1 MATLLLSAAGN
12 VIGNAL
18 GGPIGGI
25 IGQALGAVGGNLID
39 QQIFGERS
47 GTRQVTGPRLKEM
60 EGLTSS
66 EGASIP
72 RLYGRA
78 RLGGQLIWATRFEEE
93 ISTTIRRDRKQGG
106 KGAKKAQKTVETT
119 YSYHANIAVGLCE
132 GRIAFVRRVWADGRE
147 IDLNTVTMRVHSGTQ
162 TQMPDPLISAKEAGQ
177 APAYRGLAYVVFER
191 LNLTD
196 YGNRVPQFSF
206 EIVRPV
212 PGVNEMIRAITLI
225 PGSSEFAYQPGLVL
239 SEGAPGSSTP
249 ENRHQFMASNDV
261 DASVLQLV
269 TLCPNLRRVS
279 LVVSWFGDDLRVGQ
293 CTIAPRVE
301 QAAKTTEGATWAVAE
316 LERATAQLVTYNAGK
331 PAYGGTPSD
340 ASVIAL
346 IRRLKQYGLEVVLY
360 PFVMM
365 DIAVGNSLPDPRSGG
380 TGQPSYPWRG
390 RITCDPAPGLAGTV
404 DATAA
409 AGAQVASF
417 IGTVAPADM
426 TLSGETV
433 ICAKP
438 NEWSYR
444 RHILHAAMLAQ
455 AAGGVSAFIIGSEM
469 IGLTRVRSASG
480 VYPMVAQLEALAQD
494 VRVVLGASTKL
505 VYAADWTEY
514 GAHVLGGG
522 QEVRFPLDPLWASSA
537 IDAIGIDWYPP
548 LTDWRDGTSHADA
561 SVARNAADLAYLR
574 NGLSSG
580 EAHDWYYASDAGRA
594 AQARLPITDGAYNKP
609 WTYRAKDLVGWW
621 SNPHVE
627 RINGVELAQATAW
640 SPRSK
645 PIWLTE
651 IGIPAVDKGG
661 NGPNVFPDPKSSE
674 NAYPPFSG
682 RNRDD
687 LLQMRGLEAIL
698 SGFDPALPGFD
709 GSRNPLHPTLGTRM
723 VDPAN
728 VYVWTW
734 DARPFPAFPDLA
746 SVWADGANWET
757 GHWITGRIEG
767 VALDRLIKAVLA
779 DFELSLPDVMQVDG
793 FVDGYVIDRPMSAR
807 EALEPLGKTFG
818 FDALLSSGRLSFRD
832 RAAPAVSELGLDDIV
847 PDREGKPWTLQR
859 GQETE
864 LPRELRLGFIDPED
878 GYRRATTL
886 SRRLAGAARR
896 ETGIETAIVTRR
908 AEGQRLAELRL
919 QEAWAG
925 RETLDIELSPRS
937 IALEP
942 GDVVSLT
949 VSGTPRLFRLTRINE
964 GTTRKATARAVE
976 PAIYQAPIPALPRR
990 TVVATRQAGRPFVL
1004 PVNLPLALE
1013 QPTPLQ
1019 HFAIAA
1025 DPWPGG
1031 EVLWR
1036 SSDGASFDAYG
1047 FAPAPAI
1054 IGETLSALPSGP
1066 LWRWDRRTTLDI
1078 KLPGT
1083 ALQSVTLEAALGGA
1097 NALAL
1102 IAPDGMIEIISAAN
1116 ATLIGPQTLRLSML
1130 LRGLGGS
1137 QLVSSRTL
1145 AAGARVVVI
1154 DGGLVPLDS
1163 DVAALGKTWIW
1174 RVGPPAADVSDL
1186 QMAEVQTAAGPAA
1199 LLPLPPVRPKARRS
1213 AQGVQLSWIRQ
1224 TRFGGDSWDVAEVPL
1239 AEASERYAVTIYSGI
1254 AQKRVLSTNAPEAL
1268 YATANELTDFGTA
1281 QTMLDIAV
1289 AQISEA
1295 AGPGAV
1301 LRRLIPI
1308 L

>member
-1 MATLLLSAAGN
+1 
-12 VIGNAL
+12 
-18 GGPIGGI
+18 
-25 IGQALGAVGGNLID
+25 
-39 QQIFGERS
+39 
-47 GTRQVTGPRLKEM
+47 
-60 EGLTSS
+60 
-66 EGASIP
+66 
-72 RLYGRA
+72 
-78 RLGGQLIWATRFEEE
+78 
-93 ISTTIRRDRKQGG
+93 
-106 KGAKKAQKTVETT
+106 
-119 YSYHANIAVGLCE
+119 
-132 GRIAFVRRVWADGRE
+132 
-147 IDLNTVTMRVHSGTQ
+147 
-162 TQMPDPLISAKEAGQ
+162 MPDALISAKEAGHT
-177 APAYRGLAYVVFER
+177 PAYRGLAYVVFER
-191 LNLTD
+191 LNLAD
-196 YGNRVPQFSF
+196 YNNRVPQFSF

-212 PGVNEMIRAITLI
+212 AGVNEMIRAVTLI
-225 PGSSEFAYQPGLVL
+225 PGSSEFAYQPELVL
-239 SEGAPGSSTP
+239 NEGGPGSSSP
-249 ENRHQFMASNDV
+249 ENRHQFMASSDIE
-261 DASVLQLV
+261 ASVLQLV

-279 LVVSWFGDDLRVGQ
+279 LVVSWFGDDLRAGQ

-301 QAAKTTEGATWAVAE
+301 QAAKTTAGATWTVAG
-316 LERATAQLVTYNAGK
+316 LERATARLVSYNAGK

-365 DIAVGNSLPDPRSGG
+365 DVAVGNSLPDPRSGAA
-380 TGQPSYPWRG
+380 GQPSYPWRG
-390 RITCDPAPGLAGTV
+390 RITCDPAPERAGTV

-417 IGTVAPADM
+417 MGTVAPADV
-426 TLSGETV
+426 TLAGETI

-438 NEWSYR
+438 NEWSFR
-444 RHILHAAMLAQ
+444 RLIMHSALLAS
-455 AAGGVSAFIIGSEM
+455 AAGGVSAFIVGSEM

-480 VYPMVAQLEALAQD
+480 VYPMTAQLAALAQD
-494 VRVVLGASTKL
+494 VRTILGAGTKL

-514 GAHVLGGG
+514 GAHVLAGG

-561 SVARNAADLAYLR
+561 AIARNAADLTYLR
-574 NGLSSG
+574 NGLKVG

-594 AQARLPITDGAYNKP
+594 AQTRLPITDGAYNKP
-609 WTYRAKDLVGWW
+609 WIYRPKDLAGWW
-621 SNPHVE
+621 SNAHVE
-627 RINGVELAQATAW
+627 RVGGIELGQPTAW
-640 SPRSK
+640 VARSK

-651 IGIPAVDKGG
+651 IGVPAVDKGG

-709 GSRNPLHPTLGTRM
+709 SSRNPLHPTLFTRM

-779 DFELSLPDVMQVDG
+779 DFQLLLPDLVQVDG

-807 EALEPLGKTFG
+807 DALEPLGRTFG
-818 FDALLSSGRLSFRD
+818 FDALLSSGKLTFRD
-832 RAAPAVSELGLDDIV
+832 RAAPAVSSLDLDDIV

-886 SRRLAGAARR
+886 SRRLAGAALR

-942 GDVVSLT
+942 GDVMSLNIGGT
-949 VSGTPRLFRLTRINE
+949 VRLFRLTRINE
-964 GTTRKATARAVE
+964 GATRKATARAVE

-990 TVVATRQAGRPFVL
+990 MVVATKQPGRPFVL
-1004 PVNLPLALE
+1004 PVNLPIALE
-1013 QPTPLQ
+1013 QPAALQ

-1031 EVLWR
+1031 EVIWR
-1036 SSDGASFDAYG
+1036 SSDGSSFEPFA

-1054 IGETLSALPSGP
+1054 LGETLTALPAGP
-1066 LWRWDRRTTLDI
+1066 LWRWDRKATLDVR
-1078 KLPGT
+1078 LPET

-1102 IAPDGMIEIISAAN
+1102 VAPDGLVEIVSAAN
-1116 ATLIGPQTLRLSML
+1116 AVLIGSQTLRLSML

-1137 QLVSSRTL
+1137 QAAAARTL

-1154 DGGLVPLDS
+1154 DGGLVPLET
-1163 DVAALGKTWIW
+1163 DVSALGKSWIW
-1174 RVGPPAADVSDL
+1174 RIGPPGADVSDL
-1186 QMAEVQTAAGPAA
+1186 QMAELQSAAGISA
-1199 LLPLPPVRPKARRS
+1199 LLPLAPVRPKAKRIL
-1213 AQGVQLSWIRQ
+1213 QGVQISWIRQ
-1224 TRFGGDSWDVAEVPL
+1224 TRFGGDSWDVTEVPL
-1239 AEASERYAVTIYSGI
+1239 AEASERYAATIYNG
-1254 AQKRVLSTNAPEAL
+1254 
-1268 YATANELTDFGTA
+1268 ATAKRTVSTSMQEMLYLAADELADFGVA
-1281 QTMLDIAV
+1281 QTSLDIAIS
-1289 AQISEA
+1289 QLSEA
-1295 AGPGAV
+1295 AGPGATFRKSV
-1301 LRRLIPI
+1301 RIS
-1308 L
+1308 